1 MNFCSSALTKLQHMC
16 RYSKLNLDKIKA
28 LSEESSTSVEKK

>member
-1 MNFCSSALTKLQHMC
+1 MNFCSSALTKLQNMC
-16 RYSKLNLDKIKA
+16 RYSKLNKIKA